1 MAEGVRRWWA
11 PVAALR
17 PVHWVKNLLLLA
29 PAIFGQISLT
39 GALARDLSIG
49 LLVMS
54 MAASAGYL
62 VNDVLDSGAD
72 RVHPVKRRRAV
83 AAGTLLPRAAL
94 ALATLLALGAVI
106 LAFLLLGAPIAG
118 WVAGY
123 LVVTLAY
130 SIRLKRLPV
139 IDLFTLIVLYL
150 VRLRVGGDIAGIVIS
165 EWLWAFSFCF
175 VATLALGKR
184 LDELIAGQANALI
197 AGRYYRPAHVRA
209 FEVTSL
215 LFAALTVAVPAGY
228 IVFSQAALLNYRAPH
243 WLWGGVVL
251 LAIWLAR
258 ILYRARGGRLA
269 GDPVRFAVSD
279 PLSLALA
286 FGMTIAL
293 VAAI

>member
-1 MAEGVRRWWA
+1 MAEGLQRWWA
-11 PVAALR
+11 PVGALR
-17 PVHWVKNLLLLA
+17 PAHWVKNLLLLA
-29 PAIFGQISLT
+29 PAIFGQMSLT
-39 GALARDLSIG
+39 GALALDLAIG

-54 MAASAGYL
+54 MVASSGYL

-72 RVHPVKRRRAV
+72 RIHPIKRRRAV
-83 AAGTLLPRAAL
+83 AAGTLAPRAAL
-94 ALATLLALGAVI
+94 VLAALLALGAVI

-118 WVAGY
+118 WVACY

-150 VRLRVGGDIAGIVIS
+150 LRLRVGGDIAGIVIS

-184 LDELIAGQANALI
+184 LDELVAGQAGASL

-209 FEVTSL
+209 FEVTCL
-215 LFAALTVAVPAGY
+215 VFAALTVAIPAGY
-228 IVFSQAALLNYRAPH
+228 IVLSEAALLNYRAPH
-243 WLWGGVVL
+243 WLWGGVLL
-251 LAIWLAR
+251 LALWLAR
-258 ILYRARGGRLA
+258 ILHRARGGRLA

-286 FGMTIAL
+286 VGMGVAL